1 MLGVH
6 ARQQL
11 SSVAPVACPRCAP
24 DSTRRRTSQA
34 PGAAMPIVHHPNEDV
49 HGRDGDLAVPK
60 RRF

>member
-24 DSTRRRTSQA
+24 DSTRRRTWQA
-34 PGAAMPIVHHPNEDV
+34 PGAAIPIVHTDEDV
-49 HGRDGDLAVPK
+49 HGRDGDLAVTK